1 MSLSGSSTTS
11 GLNIMAYKAGGYTG
25 VDYNTTTSK
34 FTAEASS
41 GATYT
46 SAQAA
51 ADLQVIDAAINQVS
65 DARSQI
71 GAVQN
76 QLSYTVANLQT
87 AITNVTAS
95 KSNLTDADMATEV
108 TAMTQQQILVQASTS
123 VLAQANSA
131 PQAILKLLQ

>member
-1 MSLSGSSTTS
+1 
-11 GLNIMAYKAGGYTG
+11 
-25 VDYNTTTSK
+25 
-34 FTAEASS
+34 
-41 GATYT
+41 
-46 SAQAA
+46 
-51 ADLQVIDAAINQVS
+51 
-65 DARSQI
+65 
-71 GAVQN
+71 VQN